1 MVNHKDYKMDLVDK
15 YINEDF
21 IDLSQAKVN
30 VDDVIRTIATMED
43 WLNMIRSLVVSGKR
57 DDAIKVSVAINK
69 KSIILAKGIKKIPS
83 RRITNIRNRRT
94 KMV

>member
-1 MVNHKDYKMDLVDK
+1 MDLVDK